1 VSSES
6 DLIDAEVAA
15 YRDRDLER
23 FVNYFSP
30 SVKVMDAS
38 GRTLIEGAEA
48 LRTYYEQLF
57 ANSPNLAVKI
67 VARIA
72 VGQFVIDHERIEGVV
87 SPSRP
92 FVQGRASIGSRT
104 GGSQRCNS
112 SCDCAHWTRQI
123 CGPRPAIRDTRTSA
137 TLPDAPA

>member
-1 VSSES
+1 MSSES

-38 GRTLIEGAEA
+38 GRTLMEGAEA
-48 LRTYYEQLF
+48 LRTYYGQLF
-57 ANSPNLAVKI
+57 ADSPNLAVTI

-87 SPSRP
+87 SHSRP
-92 FVQGRASIGSRT
+92 PSFDAVCINRIEDGRITTMQFVM
-104 GGSQRCNS
+104 
-112 SCDCAHWTRQI
+112 
-123 CGPRPAIRDTRTSA
+123 
-137 TLPDAPA
+137 